1 MRKSAGLGVVTLTM
15 LNVAAVLSIVNYP
28 AQAGY
33 GYAIVFFIAVSAVC
47 FFIPTALVSAEM
59 ASALP
64 QDGGL
69 YLWGKTAFNPTVGF
83 LTVSMQWFNSLP
95 WYGTVLTFI
104 ATTAAYMFDPALAN
118 NRIYVYLAILFVTWS
133 CTIVNL
139 FGIKLYARL
148 SSVGAMIGTLL
159 PSILIVILAAVW
171 LWSGRAPA
179 IPFSWRA
186 ALPQLHNLNDWMLLA
201 GMMVSL
207 AGIDMTA
214 LHITDVRNPSRTYPL
229 ALLISSVIIII
240 ASAAGALA
248 IAIVVPP
255 GTLSMASGAGE
266 AFSTMFDALGV
277 SFLTMPMC
285 LMLCIGAVTTVF
297 TWLLGPSKGILQ
309 VASDGL
315 LPPILAKRNRWDAPV
330 TILLVQAVIISL
342 LSLVVFFMPT
352 IGGAFWVF
360 MALSAQMYMIMY
372 ILMFSAA
379 FMLRVR
385 RPELPRP
392 YRIPGGLWG
401 IGTVCLLGLTASIAA
416 MLAGFIPPSGIRA
429 LGWRHI
435 LIYSGGLGAGTLFFF
450 SIPVFLLRWSRRH
463 NASGK

>member
-1 MRKSAGLGVVTLTM
+1 MKRSAELGVVTLTM

-28 AQAGY
+28 AQAEY
-33 GYAIVFFIAVSAVC
+33 GYAIVFFIAVSAAC

-64 QDGGL
+64 HDGGL

-104 ATTAAYMFDPALAN
+104 ATTAAYMFDPALAD
-118 NRIYVYLAILFVTWS
+118 NRLYVYFAILLVTWG

-139 FGIKLYARL
+139 FGIKLYARV
-148 SSVGAMIGTLL
+148 SSVGALLGTIL
-159 PSILIVILAAVW
+159 PSILIVVLAALW
-171 LWSGRAPA
+171 LFSGRAPA
-179 IPFSWRA
+179 IPFSWPA

-214 LHITDVRNPSRTYPL
+214 LHITDVRNPCRTYPL
-229 ALLISSVIIII
+229 ALLASSVIIIA

-248 IAIVVPP
+248 IAVVVPP
-255 GTLSMASGAGE
+255 GALSMASGAGE
-266 AFSTMFDALGV
+266 AFSRMFDALGV
-277 SFLTMPMC
+277 PVLTMPMC

-309 VASDGL
+309 VAAEGL
-315 LPPILAKRNRWDAPV
+315 LPPVLARRNRWNAPV
-330 TILLVQAVIISL
+330 TILLVQATIISL
-342 LSLVVFFMPT
+342 ISLVVFFMPT

-401 IGTVCLLGLTASIAA
+401 IGAVCLLGLLTSVAA
-416 MLAGFIPPSGIRA
+416 MLAGFIPPASIRA
-429 LGWRHI
+429 LGWNRI
-435 LIYSGGLGAGTLFFF
+435 LLYSGGLGMGTLFFF

-463 NASGK
+463 AGNVK